1 MQLELID
8 ISFKDYQ
15 KFLVNGDVSV
25 CGGEENAARLYQH
38 YLEVTKSDLTI
49 RANIVVN
56 NIEYYKGR
64 IELIDL
70 FLVTIQQDY
79 SADIAEILR
88 TELGFDYEFSEESY
102 MNDVKMVTV
111 EGTMYKTKLQEWL
124 DEYEK
129 INDVK
134 GEKPTFEYYALL
146 LESMSSVLGRNIS
159 DDISV
164 IRFAAAYRMYLEK
177 IKTPPKGDGAR

>member
-8 ISFKDYQ
+8 IPFKDYQ

-25 CGGEENAARLYQH
+25 CGGEENATRLYQN
-38 YLEVTKSDLTI
+38 YLEATKSDITI

-70 FLVTIQQDY
+70 FLVTIQESY
-79 SADIAEILR
+79 SAEIAEILR

-102 MNDVKMVTV
+102 LSDVKMVTI
-111 EGTMYKTKLQEWL
+111 EGTRYKQKLQEWI

-129 INDVK
+129 LNDVK
-134 GEKPTFEYYALL
+134 SENPTFEYYALL
-146 LESMSSVLGRNIS
+146 LESMASVLGRPIPEDVNTL
-159 DDISV
+159 
-164 IRFAAAYRMYLEK
+164 RFAAAYRMYLEK